1 MTDLEVSESEHNGS
15 ATPLLFLLEYQL
27 YFLSFLLAQKHRLV
41 AWYRPHD
48 G

>member
-27 YFLSFLLAQKHRLV
+27 
-41 AWYRPHD
+41 
-48 G
+48 